1 MTNNKQ
7 WQLILLYIKY
17 CYKIS
22 SKDNNDEEHV
32 MHSKSGKIKI
42 MIRYTN
48 NLEKLLKGSEFV
60 LNYVQ
65 LLYYK
70 CHKINPNCGVSYIG
84 SPDWIKNKKTTI
96 NSINKKDNKWF

>member
-32 MHSKSGKIKI
+32 MHSKSGKLKSWLDIQT
-42 MIRYTN
+42 IRKVA
-48 NLEKLLKGSEFV
+48 ER
-60 LNYVQ
+60 
-65 LLYYK
+65 
-70 CHKINPNCGVSYIG
+70 
-84 SPDWIKNKKTTI
+84 
-96 NSINKKDNKWF
+96 